1 MISWLT
7 FMQIVDNF
15 ALEQYSKLCSL
26 VTFASDRLVV
36 VCVRGLCSA
45 FAKFLRLLRRF
56 NLGFCVNNYSGEQ
69 RGQSVSTFYL
79 S

>member
-1 MISWLT
+1 MTPWLT
-7 FMQIVDNF
+7 FMQIVNNF
-15 ALEQYSKLCSL
+15 ALEQHSKSCSL

-45 FAKFLRLLRRF
+45 FATFLRLLRRF
-56 NLGFCVNNYSGEQ
+56 NLGFRVNNYSDEQ